1 MTNTVETKLSDFV
14 CSYLWFLAISLM
26 KEDASHQRVHTPDL
40 QKWDGWHAEILNNL
54 WLEKWECCVS
64 RASYKFHGQHG
75 VTSWCAPIFHMNW
88 QILSSVYKYL
98 ASLGKANMKNKFQ
111 KTPLELSLLFWGLC
125 FLQMK
130 SERIYFVNMLSKTLS
145 KKGGNNWGAEK
156 LHTLAWKCLATAPSE
171 LGATEKKAD
180 EMLKRQTMKC

>member
-1 MTNTVETKLSDFV
+1 MHLIRECTHLIFKSETADMPKFWTISDWRSENVVF
-14 CSYLWFLAISLM
+14 
-26 KEDASHQRVHTPDL
+26 P
-40 QKWDGWHAEILNNL
+40 
-54 WLEKWECCVS
+54 
-64 RASYKFHGQHG
+64 ASYKFHGQHG
-75 VTSWCAPIFHMNW
+75 VTSWCAPISHMNW

-111 KTPLELSLLFWGLC
+111 KNLWNSCLCYGVLYFLF
-125 FLQMK
+125 FK

-156 LHTLAWKCLATAPSE
+156 LHTLAWNCLATAPSE